1 MFSSHIY
8 TLMKPSYSIAPTC
21 AIRFRVDVNCL
32 LKRPTH
38 LRLSYPPCSP
48 FLTHVALSSFSLGVT
63 EKDEL
68 ILVKNRL
75 TRHG

>member
-1 MFSSHIY
+1 MR
-8 TLMKPSYSIAPTC
+8 C
-21 AIRFRVDVNCL
+21 RVYVNCL
-32 LKRPTH
+32 HRGPTH
-38 LRLSYPPCSP
+38 LCLGFPPLSFP
-48 FLTHVALSSFSLGVT
+48 HVALSSFSLGVT